1 MSEVKNE
8 KVTIPTEFL
17 KVMKDFLTDMIST
30 FPEYTDVLSKVIT
43 DLNEEKHDSEDII
56 SLYKHS
62 KELYPARFFDLLYQ
76 NDEIF
81 NSEEPLNLLPGV
93 DFREVWKQDITD
105 KTRLIIWKYL
115 QLICFSII
123 NSENNS
129 ESFGDTASLFEAI
142 NEDELKSKLE
152 ETMEQMSNIFDMSGN
167 AFENMGEGVNMEDMP
182 NPDDLHEHISGLLD
196 GKLGRLA
203 SEITE
208 ETMKDF
214 QDISGVNSVND
225 IFKVLFK
232 DPGRLM
238 KMIKKV
244 GGNLDQKIKSGEIK
258 ESELMEEASELMKKL
273 HKMPGMKNMQKMMSE
288 MGLPTG
294 GKNSK
299 VNMGA
304 FQGQM
309 QRNISK
315 AKTKERLRRKLAAKQ
330 TAKDNQIKILEA
342 QLAAARAEN
351 ANLSQQATNIVVNTE
366 GSKKKKKKKRKRKKK
381 KTNLGETPQ

>member
-30 FPEYTDVLSKVIT
+30 FPEYTDILSKVIT